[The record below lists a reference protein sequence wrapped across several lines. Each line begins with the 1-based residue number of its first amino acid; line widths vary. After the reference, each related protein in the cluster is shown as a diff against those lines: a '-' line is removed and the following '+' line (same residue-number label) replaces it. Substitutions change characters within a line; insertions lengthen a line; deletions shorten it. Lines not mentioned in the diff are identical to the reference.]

1 MFELPRR
8 CFGAKIR
15 KIGMTLHTP
24 DLLNKSGVQGDIHFM
39 FDFVVNNINMYRVFD
54 ICHSLQTHF
63 IHRKLCT
70 DNGHDIL
77 LYA

>member
-1 MFELPRR
+1 MLVAVVSLD
-8 CFGAKIR
+8 CYCQKASCQKVIAR
-15 KIGMTLHTP
+15 KL
-24 DLLNKSGVQGDIHFM
+24 
-39 FDFVVNNINMYRVFD
+39 DFIVNDINMYRVFD
-54 ICHSLQTHF
+54 ICHYLQTHF